1 LVQRRHAVSGPRRQ
15 LADDFGTHL
24 EDMKMRTNLPVTN
37 VEFQLDN
44 DAMIVSKTDPKGKLA
59 YFNKQF
65 VDASGFSEAE
75 LMGQPHNIVRHPDM
89 PPEAFDDL
97 WTTIKAGMPW
107 AGAVKN
113 RRKNGD
119 FYWVRASATP
129 IWENG
134 QIAGYMSI
142 RTKLPAAQRAEAEHV
157 YGLIRARKAQ
167 QYTVTAGHI
176 RRRSLADS
184 MLRRFKMTIGR
195 KIYGLI
201 GLSFIGVIGIALLD
215 SRELAS
221 SLVQQK
227 QIELRHMTELAVG
240 VVKEEYA
247 TVQSGG
253 VAVADAQKR
262 ALARV
267 AAMRYGNDD
276 YFWVNDMQPRMVM
289 HPIKTEMNGK
299 DISAFKD
306 PNGKALFSDMVDV
319 VQKDG
324 SGFVPYEWPKPGFD
338 KPQPKLSYVTGFAPW
353 GWVIGTGVYIDDLS
367 AQSWASIR
375 RALMTA
381 GLVLLLTLAVS
392 IIVAR
397 RITGPLRQM
406 TTTMNAL
413 ARGTLDAE
421 VPGLDRRD
429 EVGEMAKAVEVF
441 KSNAVA
447 RQALEAEGREAEARA
462 ITRRKADMH
471 KIADDFEGAVG
482 EIVRTVSSASTEL
495 EASAGTL
502 TTTADHAQELSTMV
516 AAASEEASTNV
527 QSVASATEE
536 MASSI
541 NEISRQVQASARM
554 ANEAVDQA
562 RRTNDRVG
570 ELSKAAARIGDVVE
584 LINTIAGQTNLL
596 ALNATIEA
604 ARAGE
609 AGRGFAVVASEVKAL
624 AEQTAKAT
632 GEIGQQVSGIQ
643 AATQESVGAIK
654 EISGT
659 IEKLSE
665 ISSAIAAAVEEQ
677 GAATQEISRN
687 VQQAALGTQQVSSH
701 IADVQRGA
709 SETGSASSQILSSAQ
724 SLSSD
729 SNRLRLEVGKFLD
742 TVRAA

>member
-1 LVQRRHAVSGPRRQ
+1 
-15 LADDFGTHL
+15 
-24 EDMKMRTNLPVTN
+24 MRTNLPVTN

-319 VQKDG
+319 VKKDG

-367 AQSWASIR
+367 AQSWASTR
-375 RALMTA
+375 HAL
-381 GLVLLLTLAVS
+381 LVASLILLLTLAVS

-701 IADVQRGA
+701 ITDVQRGA